1 MTFKAA
7 RLVGKRFV
15 LLCALCFIAC
25 LLQAQRLPRSE
36 FAWRQLN
43 RLLDHSDII
52 VVGELSISWWRV
64 PLLDG

>member
-15 LLCALCFIAC
+15 LLCALCF
-25 LLQAQRLPRSE
+25 